1 MPARSIRSPR
11 DCCRSRSEKRPRPWP
26 SSWRGARSTVSPR
39 AAGALYRPNHAGA
52 AALLGGENRGRARLR
67 PRTRRRGGGYRAT
80 PGGDSSPR
88 IDRDARSRS
97 RGARGRVRQGNLCAR
112 ARSRPRPR
120 AQVPRACR
128 GAAAHGGRAV
138 RRRRRLEPRR
148 IATDLLG
155 PGRCPPAGGP
165 PAGRGRG
172 GGLAGAAGE
181 PRRRRAPRARA
192 GGAAAG
198 ARRARHRRL
207 GGGFL
212 PGRADRA
219 GRGRERRG
227 AAAAHLQS
235 AARLTQDGRARS
247 LQPAATFRPA
257 ISAGVGRR
265 FAILPRLRG
274 RGPRT
279 LLVVTALDDIPA
291 RPPTVTPNNK
301 DNPMSITAGRKA
313 EVIKT
318 YATKAGDT
326 GSPEVQVAI
335 LSERINSL
343 TEHFKT

>member
-88 IDRDARSRS
+88 IDRDARS
-97 RGARGRVRQGNLCAR
+97 
-112 ARSRPRPR
+112 
-120 AQVPRACR
+120 
-128 GAAAHGGRAV
+128 
-138 RRRRRLEPRR
+138 
-148 IATDLLG
+148 
-155 PGRCPPAGGP
+155 
-165 PAGRGRG
+165 
-172 GGLAGAAGE
+172 
-181 PRRRRAPRARA
+181 RA

-343 TEHFKT
+343 TEHFKTHVKDNHSRRGLLKLVSQRRQLLDYLARIDAARYKSLIERLGIRR